1 MVTREQVS
9 EIARIQFLAG
19 RPRLKSEISALTE
32 DQACG
37 STLDEFRTIYFQ
49 NELAKEAKRQG
60 VTSWGYQLRLAE
72 DRGLDVTALR
82 EEDRRAEA
90 DALGIEILL

>member
-9 EIARIQFLAG
+9 EVARITFLTE
-19 RPRLKSEISALTE
+19 RPALKAEIAALTE
-32 DQACG
+32 DMACG
-37 STLDEFRTIYFQ
+37 STLDEFRAVYFQ
-49 NELAKEAKRQG
+49 NELAKEAKRRAL
-60 VTSWGYQLRLAE
+60 TPWDYQLRIAE
-72 DRGLDVTALR
+72 DRGLDVSFLR